1 MDKDNVIFL
10 PWLELNLVHAL
21 LELGDG
27 DSGSDCVLWGE
38 EDSYSELEIAL
49 GNRWRVRSIWRN
61 QCLAAQHSPFVSW
74 HSRSSQQWWKE
85 GSGNLSPKPKLISEK
100 VPLPQ
105 QRTTREKS
113 RRTELGKED
122 VGKWNTAGKN
132 PAKGQREW
140 KWRLNG
146 DGVLSSEGREWRRM
160 SVEKYSV

>member
-61 QCLAAQHSPFVSW
+61 QNSSGHSALQHNI
-74 HSRSSQQWWKE
+74 R
-85 GSGNLSPKPKLISEK
+85 
-100 VPLPQ
+100 PLFP
-105 QRTTREKS
+105 
-113 RRTELGKED
+113 G
-122 VGKWNTAGKN
+122 TAGAHNSDERK
-132 PAKGQREW
+132 E
-140 KWRLNG
+140 
-146 DGVLSSEGREWRRM
+146 
-160 SVEKYSV
+160 VET